1 LLPPGGFKSIA
12 DMNGKLFSSLYGPIK
27 LLPGLPSRH
36 GIKQLPDAKAYHA
49 ILGSG
54 NIFFQE
60 LRMGGYLLRYFVF
73 SFLEPVTLAV
83 QEEGEGF
90 QSLLSLK
97 GELEHKVQGMEGCRL
112 GEGQFILLDAGHQ
125 KTETVFPGGRECHVL
140 NTYYSASG
148 YKDLLPLF
156 PSFGDDIS
164 GAAGTP
170 RLFLPAPRPVGT
182 AVLDAVQEL
191 FYKTYRPHLQRTYW
205 ELKLKQ
211 ALFAKLA
218 ETYTEPAT
226 RHPTQVEREL
236 AWKARDIIVQDI
248 ALHHSNEAL
257 AQMTGWSES
266 SLKRAF
272 RREFGMGP
280 YEYLRRLRME
290 EAHRLLQQGH
300 QVKTVA
306 MAVGMRPSQLTTEF
320 KKHFGYKATAVKRG
334 GGGEW

>member
-1 LLPPGGFKSIA
+1 
-12 DMNGKLFSSLYGPIK
+12 MNGKLFSSLYGPIE
-27 LLPGLPSRH
+27 LIPGLPSRH
-36 GIKQLPDAKAYHA
+36 SIKQLPDAKSYHA
-49 ILGSG
+49 LLSFG

-60 LRMGGYLLRYFVF
+60 LRMSGYLLRYFVF
-73 SFLEPVTLAV
+73 SFLEPVTLSV

-112 GEGQFILLDAGHQ
+112 GEGQFVLMDAGRRR
-125 KTETVFPGGRECHVL
+125 TETLFPGGRECHVL
-140 NTYYSASG
+140 NTYYSANG
-148 YKDLLPLF
+148 YKDLLPVF
-156 PSFGDDIS
+156 PSFGDDLS
-164 GAAGTP
+164 VAAGTP
-170 RLFLPAPRPVGT
+170 RLFLPHPRPVGT

-191 FYKTYRPHLQRTYW
+191 FYKTYGPDLQRKYW

-218 ETYTEPAT
+218 ETYTEPVSP
-226 RHPTQVEREL
+226 HPTQMETEL
-236 AWKARDIIVQDI
+236 ARKARDIIVQNI
-248 ALHHSNEAL
+248 SIHHSNEKL

-290 EAHRLLQQGH
+290 EAHRLLQLGH

-306 MAVGMRPSQLTTEF
+306 MAVGMRPSHLTTEF
-320 KKHFGYKATAVKRG
+320 QRHFGYKATLVKNSKR
-334 GGGEW
+334 